1 MALEERI
8 MKNIFVFPSNLVA
21 KATIACVALF
31 FCVGDADAS
40 RIKEL
45 TEVKGV
51 RSNQLVG
58 YGLVV
63 GLSGTG
69 DGKDSQFTFQSLA
82 SLLERMGV
90 TVDPKNV
97 EKIENVAAVMVTAD
111 LPAFGKVG
119 SKIDVTVSSIGDAES
134 LTGGTLLVTPLK
146 GADGRVYVVAQGP
159 VSTGGYAVSGQ
170 AAKVTKN
177 FPTVGRIVGGGII
190 ENEIPYAFVKKGA
203 LSFSLRNPDF
213 TNAIRIVKSIN
224 SALKDRLARALDA
237 GTIEVE
243 IPKEYSGHTVE
254 LVAMIE
260 QLDIDPDKS
269 SKVVINER
277 TGTVVIGE
285 NVRIATVAIAHGNLS
300 IEIKENEDV
309 SQPMPFAPG
318 AAPGAGPMTSED
330 GSTITA
336 PGGATVV
343 TSDTNISAEEEKSKL
358 FLVKRS
364 VTIADV
370 VRGLNALG
378 VSPRDLMTIFQAL
391 RAAGALEAELEVM

>member
-1 MALEERI
+1 MRTTWYSSHHLFAKTAL
-8 MKNIFVFPSNLVA
+8 VLV
-21 KATIACVALF
+21 TLF
-31 FCVGDADAS
+31 LFAGYAHAS

-45 TEVKGV
+45 TDVKGV
-51 RSNQLVG
+51 RTNQLVG

-69 DGKDSQFTFQSLA
+69 DGKDSKFTFQSLT

-111 LPAFGKVG
+111 LPAFAKVG

-146 GADGRVYVVAQGP
+146 GADGNVYVVAQGP
-159 VSTGGYAVSGQ
+159 VSTGGFAVSGK

-190 ENEIPYAFVKKGA
+190 ENEIPYEFMKKGA
-203 LSFSLRNPDF
+203 LSLSLTNPDF
-213 TNAIRIVKSIN
+213 TNASRIAKSIN
-224 SALKDRLARALDA
+224 RALKGRVARALDA

-243 IPKEYSGHTVE
+243 VPKEYSEHMVE

-260 QLDIDPDKS
+260 QLDVEPDKS

-285 NVRIATVAIAHGNLS
+285 NVRISTVAIAHGNLS
-300 IEIKENEDV
+300 IEIKENQDV
-309 SQPMPFAPG
+309 SQPLPFAPAPAAG
-318 AAPGAGPMTSED
+318 ASPTTSDD
-330 GSTITA
+330 GRTITA
-336 PGGATVV
+336 PGGSTVV
-343 TSDTNISAEEEKSKL
+343 TSDTEVSVEEETSKL

>member
-1 MALEERI
+1 MRNTFLSSSKLA
-8 MKNIFVFPSNLVA
+8 A
-21 KATIACVALF
+21 KTAMVCAALF
-31 FCVGDADAS
+31 LFVGYAYGS

-51 RSNQLVG
+51 RTNQLVG

-69 DGKDSQFTFQSLA
+69 DGKDSQFTFQSLG

-111 LPAFGKVG
+111 LPAFAKVG
-119 SKIDVTVSSIGDAES
+119 STLDVTVSSIGDAES

-146 GADGRVYVVAQGP
+146 GADGKVYVVAQGP
-159 VSTGGYAVSGQ
+159 VSTGGFAVSGK

-190 ENEIPYAFVKKGA
+190 ENEIPYAFVKNGA
-203 LSFSLRNPDF
+203 VSFSLTNPDF
-213 TNAIRIVKSIN
+213 TNATRIVKSIN
-224 SALKDRLARALDA
+224 TAMKGRLARALDA

-243 IPKEYSGHTVE
+243 IPKEYSGYTIE

-260 QLDIDPDKS
+260 QLEIDPDKS

-285 NVRIATVAIAHGNLS
+285 NVRISTVAIAHGNLS
-300 IEIKENEDV
+300 IEIKENSNV
-309 SQPMPFAPG
+309 SQPMPFAPAPAAG
-318 AAPGAGPMTSED
+318 ARPTTSED

-336 PGGATVV
+336 PGGNTVV
-343 TSDTNISAEEEKSKL
+343 TSDTNISVEEEKSKL
-358 FLVKRS
+358 FLVKQS

-391 RAAGALEAELEVM
+391 RAAGALEAKLEVM